1 MKALVNALIDGAG
14 DRHVEAAILPK
25 LMRALGRRHATNGST
40 KLTPFQR
47 FMAKVA
53 FSGSECWYWTGSQ
66 DAAGYGRLSATGTGE
81 HAAHR
86 ASWVFFRGKVPACV
100 KVLHRCDVRNCVN
113 PDHLF
118 LGTQAENVADMI
130 AKGRQNFPAPRYGES
145 NPVSRLTAAQV
156 ADIREEYARCKTPMS
171 ELANRYGVAT
181 MTICRAI
188 NRKTWVQ

>member
-1 MKALVNALIDGAG
+1 MKQLVSALVAGAG
-14 DRHVEAAILPK
+14 DRHVEAAVLPK
-25 LMRALGRRHATNGST
+25 LLRALGRRHATNGST

-53 FSGSECWYWTGSQ
+53 FSGSDCWYWTAFQ
-66 DAAGYGRLSATGTGE
+66 DAAGYGRLAATGCGE

-86 ASWVFFRGKVPACV
+86 ASWVFFRGAVPAGM

-130 AKGRQNFPAPRYGES
+130 AKGRQKFPAPQRGDR
-145 NPVSRLTAAQV
+145 NPSSRLTANQV
-156 ADIREEYARCKTPMS
+156 ATIREEYARCKTPMS
-171 ELANRYGVAT
+171 ELASRYGVAT

-188 NRKTWVQ
+188 NRKTWGN